1 MPTPYGPHQSS
12 WTTEGTIVQGP
23 AIPAGAEVV
32 DTDGERLGNVIAAAP
47 DYIVAE
53 QGFFFPTDY
62 YIPRSAI
69 AEIIDATVRLTVSK
83 ADALNQGWGV
93 QPESP
98 SSTSS
103 IK

>member
-1 MPTPYGPHQSS
+1 MQ
-12 WTTEGTIVQGP
+12 EP

-32 DTDGERLGNVIAAAP
+32 DADGERLGNVIAAAS

-69 AEIIDATVRLTVSK
+69 AEIIDATVRLAVSK

-93 QPESP
+93 QPEASP
-98 SSTSS
+98 SASAS
-103 IK
+103 K